1 MADAVELNEQVRN
14 LTRHCIQNILRELE
28 ERVAE
33 NGSLENLQRR
43 LAWLLS
49 VIVRHQNIIDRV
61 VVDLITDALSCITGS
76 IETRNGAATVQIF
89 SGTPGR
95 PKFNIPYEQLN
106 FLVERGFTI
115 VKMAELLGVSART
128 IERRFQDFGLSVRAT
143 YTDITDAQLDEVV
156 RGIISIFPITGY
168 KRMSGYLRSRG
179 IRIQQNRVRDAM
191 RRVDPEGTIL
201 RALQMNVI
209 QRRVYS
215 VPSPLAL
222 WHIDGNHKLIR
233 YILYRQIFNPNI
245 ITDSFLTTF
254 FVHI

>member
-1 MADAVELNEQVRN
+1 MADAGDFSEQVRN
-14 LTRHCIQNILRELE
+14 LARHCLQNILRELE

-49 VIVRHQNIIDRV
+49 VIVRYESNVINPA
-61 VVDLITDALSCITGS
+61 VVDLLADALACIGRS
-76 IETRNGAATVQIF
+76 FETRISTATVQIF
-89 SGTPGR
+89 SGSPGR

-106 FLVERGFTI
+106 FLVERGFTT
-115 VKMAELLGVSART
+115 VKMAELLGVSVRT
-128 IERRFQDFGLSVRAT
+128 IERRFHDFGLSVRAT
-143 YTDITDAQLDEVV
+143 YTEITDVQLDETV
-156 RGIISIFPITGY
+156 RGIMLILPNTGY

-179 IRIQQNRVRDAM
+179 IRIQQKRVREAM

-201 RALQMNVI
+201 RALEMNVI

-233 YILYRQIFNPNI
+233 YILSIGFQAK
-245 ITDSFLTTF
+245 S
-254 FVHI
+254 

>member
-1 MADAVELNEQVRN
+1 MADAGEFNEEIRN
-14 LTRHCIQNILRELE
+14 LTRHCLQNILCELE

-33 NGSLENLQRR
+33 NGSLENLQRK

-49 VIVRHQNIIDRV
+49 VIVRGENVIERAV
-61 VVDLITDALSCITGS
+61 VNLIADALACIGRS
-76 IETRNGAATVQIF
+76 FEARRSAVTVQIF

-115 VKMAELLGVSART
+115 VKMAELLGVSVRT
-128 IERRFQDFGLSVRAT
+128 IERRFQHFGLSVRAT
-143 YTDITDAQLDEVV
+143 YTEITDAPLDETV
-156 RGIISIFPITGY
+156 REIMFIFPNTGY
-168 KRMSGYLRSRG
+168 KRMSGYLRSRD
-179 IRIQQNRVRDAM
+179 IRVQQKRVREAM

-201 RALQMNVI
+201 RALEMNVI

-215 VPSPLAL
+215 VPSPLTL

-233 YILYRQIFNPNI
+233 
-245 ITDSFLTTF
+245 
-254 FVHI
+254 

>member
-1 MADAVELNEQVRN
+1 MADAVEFSEQIRN
-14 LTRHCIQNILRELE
+14 LARHCIQNILRELE

-49 VIVRHQNIIDRV
+49 VIARYENVIDRA
-61 VVDLITDALSCITGS
+61 VVDLIADALSCITGS
-76 IETRNGAATVQIF
+76 IETRNEAPTMQFF
-89 SGTPGR
+89 SGTSGR
-95 PKFNIPYEQLN
+95 PKFNIPYDQLN
-106 FLVERGFTI
+106 FLVERGFTF
-115 VKMAELLGVSART
+115 VKMAELLGVSVRT
-128 IERRFQDFGLSVRAT
+128 VERRCQDFGLSVRAT
-143 YTDITDAQLDEVV
+143 YADITDVQLDDTV
-156 RGIISIFPITGY
+156 RGIMSVFPYTGY

-179 IRIQQNRVRDAM
+179 IRIQQKRVREAM

-201 RALQMNVI
+201 RALEMNVV

-233 YILYRQIFNPNI
+233 YVL
-245 ITDSFLTTF
+245 
-254 FVHI
+254 